1 MTLAQLVTLNRSYRS
16 FDESR
21 RITREELLDMVAC
34 ARLVPSAS
42 NRQPLKYFLS
52 ADAETNAA
60 IQPLTAWAA
69 GIRAQYVLPPKGHM
83 PTAFIV
89 MCVDTRVVPDVERA
103 ARDAGIAAQTIL
115 LRAAEMGLGGCMI
128 GSFRPELKEALSLA
142 EPLVPTLV
150 IALGK
155 PDEEIILE
163 DAENG
168 VNYYRDENGTHHVP
182 KRTLDEIVI

>member
-1 MTLAQLVTLNRSYRS
+1 
-16 FDESR
+16 
-21 RITREELLDMVAC
+21 
-34 ARLVPSAS
+34 
-42 NRQPLKYFLS
+42 
-52 ADAETNAA
+52 
-60 IQPLTAWAA
+60 
-69 GIRAQYVLPPKGHM
+69 M